1 MHNDSPKGDSVLR
14 VSVLLFAVLRDAM
27 QRDQIE
33 VAIPLAEDG
42 STPVVADLLAACAA
56 QFPILSDWLAHI
68 RVAVNC
74 EYSAPDALLA
84 EGDEIAFIP
93 PVAGG

>member
-1 MHNDSPKGDSVLR
+1 MNEQLSLR

-27 QRDQIE
+27 QCDQIE
-33 VAIPLAEDG
+33 VAVPINGAR
-42 STPVVADLLAACAA
+42 STPAVADLLAACTA
-56 QFPILSDWLAHI
+56 QFPAIAAWLPHI

-74 EYSAPDALLA
+74 EYSTPETLIA